1 MVQETTGCRPIKK
14 GQQNARDI
22 RYKGRKY
29 NIMKTTCFFG
39 VMLWMAALAAQPGSE
54 LLARQY
60 MQNREYE
67 KAADLYEEL
76 STKNPTEINLYDAYL
91 TALLMSKQGE
101 KAEKLVNRRKK
112 KYPQV
117 LQYRVDEAYLLENK
131 GQVPEAEKLYKR
143 VADHPDLTIQQY
155 YEAADAFRRRSK
167 YNWAIYVYEQ
177 GEEKFGFA
185 SDFSTRLAQ
194 MYMETGNKAKGLEK
208 YVQMVL
214 TAGYAYE
221 QSKQLFEM
229 NVLDSADFATLR
241 TILLRKLQKSPDN
254 YELNDLLKWTF
265 IKTKDWES
273 AFIQTRALDKR
284 LKEKGVRLIE
294 LGDLCVS
301 NEAWSVATRCYEYV
315 KTLGA
320 TGEYYNAAVSGLLE
334 TRFQQLKTEAKPAPE
349 TWLALEAE
357 MLQFLAENGYN
368 DGTWSITSRLSDVYT
383 QYKHTPQKAIELLEK
398 FYQSP
403 GISLKNRSQAK
414 LALGDAYVAHGDVWS
429 SELLFAQV
437 EKDFPED
444 PLGQEAKYRRAR
456 LSYYRGDYD
465 WAMLQLDVLKGATTQ
480 LISNNAIRLAL
491 TITENLGIDSN
502 YDALERFSRAELLLA
517 QNKLEEAE
525 REMDSIPKLYPGHSL
540 SDDILLQ
547 KAVIREKQ
555 FRFAEAAELYNT
567 LVVAFGHDIL
577 ADNGWYRLGLLY
589 EYKLK
594 DLENARKAY
603 EKIILEFPGSY
614 FIPEARAHFR
624 KLRGDKLGS

>member
-1 MVQETTGCRPIKK
+1 
-14 GQQNARDI
+14 
-22 RYKGRKY
+22 
-29 NIMKTTCFFG
+29 MKTTGAVKTLFYLATFMW
-39 VMLWMAALAAQPGSE
+39 VAALAAQPANE
-54 LLARQY
+54 ALARQY
-60 MQNREYE
+60 MENREYA
-67 KAADLYEEL
+67 KAADLYEDL
-76 STKNPTEINLYDAYL
+76 SNKNPGDINLYDAYL
-91 TALLMSKQGE
+91 TSLLMGKQND
-101 KAEKLVNRRKK
+101 KAEKLVSKRKK

-117 LQYRVDEAYLLENK
+117 MQYRVDEAFVMEK
-131 GQVPEAEKLYKR
+131 QGQVPEAEKQYKK
-143 VADHPDLTIQQY
+143 VADMADLSVQQY

-167 YNWAIYVYEQ
+167 YNWVIYVYER
-177 GEEKFGFA
+177 GEEQFGFA
-185 SDFSTRLAQ
+185 ADFSTRLAQ

-208 YVQMVL
+208 YVQLVL
-214 TAGYAYE
+214 TSGYAYE

-229 NVLDSADFATLR
+229 NVTDSADFATLR
-241 TILLRKLQKSPDN
+241 TILLRQLQKAPDN
-254 YELNDLLKWTF
+254 FELNDLLKWTF
-265 IKTKDWES
+265 IKTKDWDA
-273 AFIQTRALDKR
+273 AFLQTKALDKR
-284 LKEKGVRLIE
+284 LKEKGLRLIE

-301 NEAWSVATRCYEYV
+301 NEAWAVATRCFEYV
-315 KTLGA
+315 KSLG
-320 TGEYYNAAVSGLLE
+320 TSGDYYYAAVSGLLE
-334 TRFQQLKTEAKPAPE
+334 TRFQQLKTELKPTTE
-349 TWLALEAE
+349 TLKALETE

-368 DGTWSITSRLSDVYT
+368 DGTWRMVSRLSDVYT
-383 QYKHTPQKAIELLEK
+383 QYTHTPDKAIALLEK
-398 FYQSP
+398 FYRNP
-403 GISLKNRSQAK
+403 GVSFKNQAEAK
-414 LALGDAYVAHGDVWS
+414 LALGEAYVAGSDVWS

-547 KAVIREKQ
+547 KAIIREKQ
-555 FRFAEAAELYNT
+555 YRFEDAAELYNT

-589 EYKLK
+589 EYRLK
-594 DLENARKAY
+594 DPEKARQAF
-603 EKIILEFPGSY
+603 EKIVLDFPGSFY
-614 FIPEARAHFR
+614 MPDARVRFR
-624 KLRGDKLGS
+624 KLRGDKIGS

>member
-1 MVQETTGCRPIKK
+1 
-14 GQQNARDI
+14 
-22 RYKGRKY
+22 
-29 NIMKTTCFFG
+29 MKSICFFLI
-39 VMLWMAALAAQPGSE
+39 MFWMAAIMAQPGSE

-67 KAADLYEEL
+67 KAAVLYEEL
-76 STKNPTEINLYDAYL
+76 CTKNPTEINLYDAYL
-91 TALLMSKQGE
+91 SALLMSKQGE
-101 KAEKLVNRRKK
+101 KAEKMVSRRKK

-131 GQVPEAEKLYKR
+131 GQVTEAEKLYKK
-143 VADHPDLTIQQY
+143 VADNPDLSIQQY
-155 YEAADAFRRRSK
+155 YEAADAFRRRAK

-177 GEEKFGFA
+177 GEEKFGVS

-229 NVLDSADFATLR
+229 NVTDSADFATLR
-241 TILLRKLQKSPDN
+241 TILLRKMQKSPDN

-273 AFIQTRALDKR
+273 AFIQTKALDKR

-320 TGEYYNAAVSGLLE
+320 SGEYYYAAVSGLLE
-334 TRFQQLKTEAKPAPE
+334 TRFQQLKTETKPTHE
-349 TWLALEAE
+349 TLLALETE
-357 MLQFLAENGYN
+357 MVQVLNENGKN
-368 DGTWSITSRLSDVYT
+368 NSTWSIASRLADVYT
-383 QYKHTPQKAIELLEK
+383 QYKHTPEKAVDLLES
-398 FYQSP
+398 FYRTPGLSP
-403 GISLKNRSQAK
+403 RNQAEAK
-414 LALGDAYVAHGDVWS
+414 LALGDAYVADSDVWS

-465 WAMLQLDVLKGATTQ
+465 WAMLQLDALKGATTQ

-525 REMDSIPKLYPGHSL
+525 HEMDSIPKLYPGHSL
-540 SDDILLQ
+540 SDEILLQ

-555 FRFAEAAELYNT
+555 YRFAEAVELYNT

-594 DLENARKAY
+594 DIENARKAY
-603 EKIILEFPGSY
+603 EKIILEFPGS
-614 FIPEARAHFR
+614 FFMPDARARFR

>member
-1 MVQETTGCRPIKK
+1 MIKSFS
-14 GQQNARDI
+14 I
-22 RYKGRKY
+22 L
-29 NIMKTTCFFG
+29 FG
-39 VMLWMAALAAQPGSE
+39 LLFATFLTAQPSND

-60 MQNREYE
+60 MQNKEYE
-67 KAADLYEEL
+67 KAAALYEDL
-76 STKNPTEINLYDAYL
+76 SNKNPSEFNYYDAYL
-91 TALLMSKQGE
+91 TALLMSKQRE
-101 KAEKLVNRRKK
+101 KAEKLVSRRKK

-117 LQYRVDEAYLLENK
+117 LQYRVDEAYLLENR
-131 GQVPEAEKLYKR
+131 GDVPEAEKLYKKI
-143 VADHPDLTIQQY
+143 ADNPDFSMQQY
-155 YEAADAFRRRSK
+155 YEIADAFRRRAK
-167 YNWAIYVYEQ
+167 YNWAIYAFEQ

-194 MYMETGNKAKGLEK
+194 MYMETGNKTKGLEK

-229 NVLDSADFATLR
+229 NVTDSADFAILR

-273 AFIQTRALDKR
+273 AFMQTKALDKR

-315 KTLGA
+315 KTLGV
-320 TGEYYNAAVSGLLE
+320 TGEHYYAAVSGLLE
-334 TRFQQLKTEAKPAPE
+334 TRFQQLNTEAKPALE
-349 TWLALEAE
+349 TWLSLETE
-357 MLQFLAENGYN
+357 MLQYLAENGYN
-368 DGTWSITSRLSDVYT
+368 NGTWRITSRLSDVYT
-383 QYKHTPQKAIELLEK
+383 QFKHTPSNAIELLEK

-403 GISLKNRSQAK
+403 GISQKYRAEAK
-414 LALGDAYVAHGDVWS
+414 LALGEAYIAGGDVWS

-437 EKDFPED
+437 EKDYPED

-491 TITENLGIDSN
+491 TITENLGLDSN

-525 REMDSIPKLYPGHSL
+525 HEMDSIPKLYPGHSL

-547 KAVIREKQ
+547 KALIREKQ
-555 FRFAEAAELYNT
+555 YRFEEAAELYNT

-594 DLENARKAY
+594 DLEKARKAY
-603 EKIILEFPGSY
+603 EKIVLDFPGS
-614 FIPEARAHFR
+614 FFVPDARARFR

>member
-1 MVQETTGCRPIKK
+1 
-14 GQQNARDI
+14 
-22 RYKGRKY
+22 
-29 NIMKTTCFFG
+29 MKSICFFLI
-39 VMLWMAALAAQPGSE
+39 MFWMAAIMAQPGSE

-67 KAADLYEEL
+67 KAAVLYEEL
-76 STKNPTEINLYDAYL
+76 CTKNPTEINLYDAYL
-91 TALLMSKQGE
+91 SALLMSKQGE
-101 KAEKLVNRRKK
+101 KAEKMVSRRKK

-131 GQVPEAEKLYKR
+131 GQVTEAEKLYKK
-143 VADHPDLTIQQY
+143 VVDNPDLSIQQY
-155 YEAADAFRRRSK
+155 YEAADAFRRRAK

-177 GEEKFGFA
+177 GEEKFGIS

-229 NVLDSADFATLR
+229 NVTDSADFATLR
-241 TILLRKLQKSPDN
+241 TILLRKMQKSPDN

-273 AFIQTRALDKR
+273 AFIQTKALDKR

-320 TGEYYNAAVSGLLE
+320 SGEYYYAAVSGLLE
-334 TRFQQLKTEAKPAPE
+334 TRFQLLKTETKPTHE
-349 TWLALEAE
+349 TLLALETE
-357 MLQFLAENGYN
+357 MVQVLNENGKN
-368 DGTWSITSRLSDVYT
+368 NSTWSIASRLADVYT
-383 QYKHTPQKAIELLEK
+383 QYKHTPEKAVDLLES
-398 FYQSP
+398 FYRTPGLSP
-403 GISLKNRSQAK
+403 RNQAEAK
-414 LALGDAYVAHGDVWS
+414 LALGDAYVADSDVWS

-555 FRFAEAAELYNT
+555 YRFAEAVDLYNT

-594 DLENARKAY
+594 DIENARKAY
-603 EKIILEFPGSY
+603 EKIILEFPGS
-614 FIPEARAHFR
+614 FFMPDARARFR

>member
-1 MVQETTGCRPIKK
+1 
-14 GQQNARDI
+14 
-22 RYKGRKY
+22 
-29 NIMKTTCFFG
+29 MKSICFFLI
-39 VMLWMAALAAQPGSE
+39 MFWMAAIMAQPGSE

-67 KAADLYEEL
+67 KAAVLYEEL
-76 STKNPTEINLYDAYL
+76 CTKNPTEINLYDAYL
-91 TALLMSKQGE
+91 SALLMSKQGE
-101 KAEKLVNRRKK
+101 KAEKMVSRRKK

-117 LQYRVDEAYLLENK
+117 LQYRVDEAYLLDNK
-131 GQVPEAEKLYKR
+131 GQVTEAEKLYKK
-143 VADHPDLTIQQY
+143 VADNPDLSIQQY
-155 YEAADAFRRRSK
+155 YEAADAFRRRAK

-177 GEEKFGFA
+177 GEEKFGVS

-229 NVLDSADFATLR
+229 NVTDSADFATLR
-241 TILLRKLQKSPDN
+241 TILLRKMQKSPDN

-273 AFIQTRALDKR
+273 AFIQTKALDKR

-320 TGEYYNAAVSGLLE
+320 SGEYYYAAVSGLLE
-334 TRFQQLKTEAKPAPE
+334 TRFQQLKTETKPTHE
-349 TWLALEAE
+349 TLLALETE
-357 MLQFLAENGYN
+357 MVQVLNENGKSN
-368 DGTWSITSRLSDVYT
+368 STWSIASRLADVYT
-383 QYKHTPQKAIELLEK
+383 QYKHTPEKAVDLLES
-398 FYQSP
+398 FYRTPGLSP
-403 GISLKNRSQAK
+403 RNQAEAK
-414 LALGDAYVAHGDVWS
+414 LALGDAYVADSDVWS

-465 WAMLQLDVLKGATTQ
+465 WAMLQLDALKGATTQ

-491 TITENLGIDSN
+491 TITENFGIDSN

-555 FRFAEAAELYNT
+555 YRFAEAVELYNT

-594 DLENARKAY
+594 DIENARKAY
-603 EKIILEFPGSY
+603 EKIILEFPGS
-614 FIPEARAHFR
+614 FFMPDARARFR

>member
-1 MVQETTGCRPIKK
+1 MFNRANT
-14 GQQNARDI
+14 
-22 RYKGRKY
+22 
-29 NIMKTTCFFG
+29 MKTVLCLLS
-39 VMLWMAALAAQPGSE
+39 VLWMTALSAQPGSE
-54 LLARQY
+54 ALARQY
-60 MQNREYE
+60 MDNREYD

-76 STKNPTEINLYDAYL
+76 SNKNPGDFNLYDAYL
-91 TALLMSKQGE
+91 TALLMSKQND
-101 KAEKLVNRRKK
+101 KAEKLVSKRKK

-117 LQYRVDEAYLLENK
+117 MQFKVDEAWLLEKK
-131 GQVPEAEKLYKR
+131 GQVPEAEKQYKK
-143 VADHPDLTIQQY
+143 VADQPDLSMQQF
-155 YEAADAFRRRSK
+155 YEAADAFRRRAK

-214 TAGYAYE
+214 TSGFAYE

-229 NVLDSADFATLR
+229 NVTDSADFAILR
-241 TILLRKLQKSPDN
+241 TILLRQLQKSPDN

-273 AFIQTRALDKR
+273 AFIQTKALDKR

-301 NEAWSVATRCYEYV
+301 NEAWSAATRCYEYV
-315 KTLGA
+315 KSLGVN
-320 TGEYYNAAVSGLLE
+320 GEHYSQAISGLLE
-334 TRFQQLKTEAKPAPE
+334 TRFQQLKTEVKIAPE
-349 TWLALEAE
+349 TLQALELE
-357 MLQFLAENGYN
+357 MLKYLSENGYS
-368 DGTWSITSRLSDVYT
+368 DITWRMAYRLSEVYT
-383 QYKHTPQKAIELLEK
+383 RYKHTPDKAVALLES
-398 FYQSP
+398 FYKTP
-403 GISLKNRSQAK
+403 GLSSQNRAEAK
-414 LALGDAYVAHGDVWS
+414 LALGDAYVANGDVWS

-491 TITENLGIDSN
+491 TITENLGLDSN
-502 YDALERFSRAELLLA
+502 YDALERFSKAELMLA
-517 QNKLEEAE
+517 QNKLEDAE

-547 KAVIREKQ
+547 KAIIRENQ
-555 FRFAEAAELYNT
+555 YRFEEAAELYNT

-594 DLENARKAY
+594 DPEKARKAY
-603 EKIILEFPGSY
+603 EKIIQDFPGS
-614 FIPEARAHFR
+614 FFMPDARARFR
-624 KLRGDKLGS
+624 KLRGDKMGS